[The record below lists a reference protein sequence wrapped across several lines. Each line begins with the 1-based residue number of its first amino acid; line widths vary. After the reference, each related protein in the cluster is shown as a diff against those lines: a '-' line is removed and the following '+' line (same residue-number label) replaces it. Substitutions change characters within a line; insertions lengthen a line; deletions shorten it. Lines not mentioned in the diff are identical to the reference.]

1 MGEYTGLKVMKEHP
15 LMKQSAWQTVMG
27 ILLLG
32 IVALVSWQAGTLVA
46 VQNDKADADKARPVV
61 VIDAADQGLR
71 SGPLHLRRQP

>member
-1 MGEYTGLKVMKEHP
+1 
-15 LMKQSAWQTVMG
+15 MKQSAWQTVMG

-61 VIDAADQGLR
+61 VIDAGHGGNDPG
-71 SGPLHLRRQP
+71 

>member
-46 VQNDKADADKARPVV
+46 VQNLSLIHISMDR
-61 VIDAADQGLR
+61 
-71 SGPLHLRRQP
+71 HLNNWMLNEKLFREQYPQYFK